1 MVPQLS
7 LGFARHSSLERHETA
22 SRFSKGPAALQP
34 RSIYPPPDS
43 DPCSDLD
50 LAHPQENGLT
60 DEHRGNDKSG
70 AASLAASISVI
81 DRYVAALRTPLPPPP
96 PPLPPIPLARKNEP
110 PHLRGRANDTCQG
123 SSRRARGQDAADA
136 VINIGDP
143 EFSTV
148 LTAWEA
154 VVAKEG
160 GNGDGKEGEEE
171 EAGGR
176 GDEGENGEEEE
187 EGPTHNGTGTAQCI
201 DNCARR
207 EMKPTPDVGASA
219 HRTNPPCS
227 LTERAREALRALD
240 TADPQSALLGAANA
254 WVVKP
259 AGLSCG
265 RGVVAAS
272 SLRGLV
278 LACHRLRWKAVV
290 QKYVERPL
298 LVQVCAQGR
307 GVADELTKRSV
318 PT

>member
-1 MVPQLS
+1 M
-7 LGFARHSSLERHETA
+7 
-22 SRFSKGPAALQP
+22 
-34 RSIYPPPDS
+34 
-43 DPCSDLD
+43 
-50 LAHPQENGLT
+50 

-70 AASLAASISVI
+70 ASALAASISVI
-81 DRYVAALRTPLPPPP
+81 DRYVAALRPPLPPPTPLRSTP
-96 PPLPPIPLARKNEP
+96 PVRNNGP
-110 PHLRGRANDTCQG
+110 PHLRGRANDTCRG
-123 SSRRARGQDAADA
+123 SSRGARGQDAADA
-136 VINIGDP
+136 VINVGDP

-148 LTAWEA
+148 LAAWEA

-160 GNGDGKEGEEE
+160 GSGDGKERGEEK
-171 EAGGR
+171 
-176 GDEGENGEEEE
+176 EGMREE
-187 EGPTHNGTGTAQCI
+187 EGESEEGQEEDFTRNGTGSALCI
-201 DNCARR
+201 DICSRR
-207 EMKPTPDVGASA
+207 EMNSTRKEKASA
-219 HRTNPPCS
+219 HRSSPPCS
-227 LTERAREALRALD
+227 LAGRARETLRALD

-307 GVADELTKRSV
+307 GGADYVTTRSV
-318 PT
+318 ST